1 MSHLMKLPDTNL
13 LLYAINPGCV
23 QHFQARTWLENALN
37 EKLGIGFAWLALV
50 GFVRTATQA
59 RIIKPP
65 LSVDMALAAVDDW
78 LRHPNACV
86 LHPTERHGD
95 IFARLLIGAGFAGN
109 LTNDAHL
116 AALAIE
122 HNAEIGTFDSDFK
135 RFPGLQLQLL
145 VSLDSQK

>member
-1 MSHLMKLPDTNL
+1 MSQLKKLPDTNL
-13 LLYAINPGCV
+13 LLYAINPACA
-23 QHFQARTWLENALN
+23 QHLQARTWLEQALN
-37 EKLGIGFAWLALV
+37 EKSGIGFAWLALV
-50 GFVRTATQA
+50 GFVRTVTQA
-59 RIIKPP
+59 RIINPP
-65 LSVDMALAAVDDW
+65 LSVEMALAAVDDW

-122 HNAEIGTFDSDFK
+122 HNAEIGTFDRDFK

-145 VSLDSQK
+145 VSQVL

>member
-1 MSHLMKLPDTNL
+1 MSQLKKLPDTNL
-13 LLYAINPGCV
+13 LLYAINPACA
-23 QHFQARTWLENALN
+23 QHLQARTWLEQALN
-37 EKLGIGFAWLALV
+37 EKSGIGFAWLALV
-50 GFVRTATQA
+50 GFVRTVTQA
-59 RIIKPP
+59 RIINPP
-65 LSVDMALAAVDDW
+65 LSVEMALAAVDDW

-109 LTNDAHL
+109 LTNDAHI

-122 HNAEIGTFDSDFK
+122 HNAEIGTFDRDFK

-145 VSLDSQK
+145 VSQVL